1 MGGVK
6 AWGNVRALAAPSHG
20 SQASQEVEEMARGHT
35 RQPLKNLTRG
45 GNPELERITIDTSV
59 GMIYSNI
66 VAFFIV
72 LTTAAT
78 LNANNV
84 TDIQTA
90 ADAANA
96 LRPIAGD
103 FAFALFA
110 LGIIGTGLLAI
121 PVLAGSAA
129 YAVAEVFG
137 WPSTLEAK
145 FPEARAFYVII
156 LAATAVGFALGFT
169 SLDPIKMLVW
179 SAVLNGIVS
188 VPVMTIM
195 MALITSPSVMGRFRA
210 RRWLALV
217 GWAAT
222 ALMGLVV
229 TGLILSFLIGK

>member
-1 MGGVK
+1 M
-6 AWGNVRALAAPSHG
+6 ALGH
-20 SQASQEVEEMARGHT
+20 ARK
-35 RQPLKNLTRG
+35 PLKDLRRG
-45 GNPELERITIDTSV
+45 GDPELDRIAADTSI
-59 GMIYSNI
+59 GMVFSNT

-72 LTTAAT
+72 LTTAFT
-78 LNANNV
+78 LNAHNV

-96 LRPIAGD
+96 LRPIAGN

-129 YAVAEVFG
+129 YAVAEIFG

-156 LAATAVGFALGFT
+156 LAATAIGFGLGFT

-188 VPVMTIM
+188 VPVMAIM
-195 MALITSPSVMGRFRA
+195 MALITSSSVMGRFRA

-222 ALMGLVV
+222 VLMGLVV
-229 TGLILSFLIGK
+229 AALILSFLIGK

>member
-1 MGGVK
+1 MRGSRLKIFAAAEIPSWIGSPRTHRS
-6 AWGNVRALAAPSHG
+6 AWSSPIH
-20 SQASQEVEEMARGHT
+20 
-35 RQPLKNLTRG
+35 
-45 GNPELERITIDTSV
+45 
-59 GMIYSNI
+59 
-66 VAFFIV
+66 IV
-72 LTTAAT
+72 LTTAVT
-78 LNANNV
+78 LNAHNV

-96 LRPIAGD
+96 LRPIAGN

-156 LAATAVGFALGFT
+156 LAATAIGFGLGFT

-188 VPVMTIM
+188 VPVMAIM
-195 MALITSPSVMGRFRA
+195 MALITSSSVMGRFRA
-210 RRWLALV
+210 RHWLASV

-222 ALMGLVV
+222 VLMGLVV
-229 TGLILSFLIGK
+229 AALILSFLTGK